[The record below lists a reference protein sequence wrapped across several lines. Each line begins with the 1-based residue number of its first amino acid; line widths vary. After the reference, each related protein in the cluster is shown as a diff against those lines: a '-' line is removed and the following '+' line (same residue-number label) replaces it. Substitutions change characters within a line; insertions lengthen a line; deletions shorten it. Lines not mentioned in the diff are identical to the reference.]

1 MTAGEKRALNPVL
14 ALLLRVPLH
23 GLGLFVAVLPRSFEV
38 ALGRVLGRA
47 ALALDSKRRGIAE
60 ENIRR
65 CLPELGPADRKKILV
80 ANAEHYGV
88 LMLELAHMF
97 APLDGH
103 WRAYV
108 ARTARVEGLENW
120 EKVHARGKGELF
132 CSAHLANWEFAAA
145 AGAIGGMKVLIVTRR
160 LKPQWI
166 HDWMEK
172 ARLST
177 GVVCAYQPRTVPAVM
192 KMVRDGGGV
201 VFVMDQYMPPPM
213 GQPARFFGVKV
224 DTLAAIPPL
233 ARRTGAAILPVRQ
246 IREPDGIVRIIVDP
260 EVPLGAD
267 DGADN
272 QTLADLVEK
281 WIRAV
286 PGQWLWV
293 HRRFKHVD
301 WSDRLAQTK

>member
-1 MTAGEKRALNPVL
+1 MGEKRSMNPVL

-23 GLGLFVAVLPRSFEV
+23 GLGLFVAVLPRSWEV
-38 ALGRVLGRA
+38 ALGRFLGR
-47 ALALDSKRRGIAE
+47 LAMRLDLKRRGIAE

-65 CLPELGPADRKKILV
+65 CLPELGPAGWKKILR

-88 LMLELAHMF
+88 LMFELAHMF
-97 APLDGH
+97 TPIEGH

-108 ARTARVEGLENW
+108 ARTTRVEGLEHYA
-120 EKVHARGKGELF
+120 KVHARGKGVLF

-145 AGAIGGMKVLIVTRR
+145 SGAIGGMKVMIVTRR
-160 LKPQWI
+160 LKPQWL

-172 ARLST
+172 VRLST

-201 VFVMDQYMPPPM
+201 VFVLDQYMPPPM
-213 GQPARFFGVKV
+213 GQPLRFFGVLV

-246 IREPDGIVRIIVDP
+246 IREPGGIVLIIVDP
-260 EVPLGAD
+260 EIPLGAD
-267 DGADN
+267 DAADN
-272 QTLADLVEK
+272 QMLTDLVEK

-301 WSDRLAQTK
+301 WSDRLGQPK

>member
-1 MTAGEKRALNPVL
+1 MSGKREMNPVV
-14 ALLLRVPLH
+14 AVLLRVPLH
-23 GLGLFVAVLPRSFEV
+23 GLGLFVACLPRSVEC
-38 ALGRVLGRA
+38 ALGRFLGRFA
-47 ALALDSKRRGIAE
+47 MRVDTKRRGIAE
-60 ENIRR
+60 ENIAR
-65 CLPELGPADRKKILV
+65 CLPELSPAQRRKILLE
-80 ANAEHYGV
+80 NAEHYGV
-88 LMLELAHMF
+88 LLFELAHMF
-97 APLDGH
+97 TPITGH

-108 ARTARVEGLENW
+108 ARTTRVEGLENW

-145 AGAIGGMKVLIVTRR
+145 AGAIGGMKVMIVTRH
-160 LKPQWI
+160 LKPQWL
-166 HDWMEK
+166 HDWLEK
-172 ARLST
+172 VRLST
-177 GVVCAYQPRTVPAVM
+177 GVVAAYQPRTVPAVM
-192 KMVRDGGGV
+192 KTVRDGGGV

-224 DTLAAIPPL
+224 DTLAALPPL

-246 IREPDGIVRIIVDP
+246 IRERGGTVRIIVDP
-260 EVPLGAD
+260 ELPLGAD
-267 DGADN
+267 DGIDN

-301 WSDRLAQTK
+301 WSDRLAPKA

>member
-1 MTAGEKRALNPVL
+1 MSEKRDMNPVL
-14 ALLLRVPLH
+14 ALLLRIPLH
-23 GLGLFVAVLPRSFEV
+23 GLGLFVWTLPRSAEV
-38 ALGRVLGRA
+38 SLGRALGR
-47 ALALDSKRRGIAE
+47 LAMHLDSKRRGIAE

-65 CLPELGPADRKKILV
+65 CLPELDDAARRKILIE
-80 ANAEHYGV
+80 NAEHYGV
-88 LMLELAHMF
+88 LLFELAHMF
-97 APLDGH
+97 TPIDGH

-108 ARTARVEGLENW
+108 SRTARVEGLANY
-120 EKVHARGKGELF
+120 EKVHARGKGVLF

-145 AGAIGGMKVLIVTRR
+145 SGAILGMKVMIVTRR
-160 LKPQWI
+160 TKPQWL
-166 HDWMEK
+166 HDWLEK
-172 ARLST
+172 VRLTT

-192 KMVRDGGGV
+192 KTVRDGGGV

-233 ARRTGAAILPVRQ
+233 ARRTGAGILPVRQ
-246 IREPDGIVRIIVDP
+246 IREQDGIVRIIVDP
-260 EVPLGAD
+260 EMPLGAD
-267 DGADN
+267 DGTDN